1 MISTGH
7 LASESARGQAERE
20 FLAQNEDTRWGA
32 RIVSMPDT
40 NHRTRRARHGSAA
53 IAGCRQK
60 TELRARIG
68 VRAERRSA
76 TIILM
81 STISQIA
88 NQIAT
93 IPTMPKIVI
102 PQPAKPAPAVVD
114 AAWTDSAWKQLAA
127 RDPQARFFYGVATT
141 GVFCR
146 PTCASRRPLRANV
159 RFFRT
164 AAEAEAAGFRACKR
178 CKPGSF
184 APSSSFGRDSPTYR
198 AQPRPARAS

>member
-1 MISTGH
+1 
-7 LASESARGQAERE
+7 
-20 FLAQNEDTRWGA
+20 
-32 RIVSMPDT
+32 
-40 NHRTRRARHGSAA
+40 
-53 IAGCRQK
+53 
-60 TELRARIG
+60 
-68 VRAERRSA
+68 
-76 TIILM
+76 M

-184 APSSSFGRDSPTYR
+184 APSSSFVEIRLHIERNLDRRVRLEELGRVAGLSPFTVQRLFKREMGVSPIALSASAACIASARR
-198 AQPRPARAS
+198 AKAGRHCDRCHLQRGLQLQQPRL